1 MTRYSFCTLT
11 RRGRIARSR
20 AETITDS
27 GKLLNFRMLVT
38 FSSLLFRV
46 SASEDRRTA
55 RRNSE
60 EAIAFFCW
68 LAPPGTII
76 VTMDVVALYPSIPI
90 NDGIAAVM
98 RVLRQHEGS
107 IDLFGFRIGQVKEL
121 LAHVL
126 SSNYFRFGAQVYH
139 QKDGV
144 AMGNNLAPPFAIL
157 YMHDLE
163 SSLLRSAPASPVLY
177 KRYIDDVFIVWNLG
191 PELLQSF
198 LDHFNNA
205 DPNIKFTHQS
215 TELTGSINFMDTT
228 VHVSPD
234 GSISYELY
242 RKPCHSG
249 LVSDYNS
256 SVPNQQKKAIA
267 SSEFLRAV
275 RLSSDA
281 DTLKRSEEK
290 VTNILKFNNFPES
303 VIVSARERAMRPR
316 RVRVQNEYRVTLN
329 LPFHTE
335 YIHNK
340 IHKLLRKYKIN
351 AQLIYRNRRLSSM
364 ICTSALRKP
373 PCRRYVDP
381 SRPRKRG
388 RPKAAC
394 VACMSGSGACT
405 ERNVV
410 YHLECRCGDKYVGE
424 TYRSLATR
432 TKEHNDDA
440 RNTVSGTALGEHFA
454 AKHASDPLPL
464 GATAFSGIRVL
475 GSERDRPRRRIREA
489 INIRERSPEINNN
502 SGWDLL

>member
-1 MTRYSFCTLT
+1 MPGDNSFPEMYGLPKDHKSNIPLRPVVAACGSPVTNISIVLE
-11 RRGRIARSR
+11 RILNQCLQFVPAHLENTVEALQCMRS
-20 AETITDS
+20 
-27 GKLLNFRMLVT
+27 
-38 FSSLLFRV
+38 
-46 SASEDRRTA
+46 
-55 RRNSE
+55 
-60 EAIAFFCW
+60 AFPN
-68 LAPPGTII
+68 LKAPPGTII

-290 VTNILKFNNFPES
+290 VTNILKFNNFP
-303 VIVSARERAMRPR
+303 
-316 RVRVQNEYRVTLN
+316 
-329 LPFHTE
+329 
-335 YIHNK
+335 
-340 IHKLLRKYKIN
+340 
-351 AQLIYRNRRLSSM
+351 
-364 ICTSALRKP
+364 
-373 PCRRYVDP
+373 
-381 SRPRKRG
+381 
-388 RPKAAC
+388 
-394 VACMSGSGACT
+394 
-405 ERNVV
+405 
-410 YHLECRCGDKYVGE
+410 
-424 TYRSLATR
+424 
-432 TKEHNDDA
+432 
-440 RNTVSGTALGEHFA
+440 
-454 AKHASDPLPL
+454 
-464 GATAFSGIRVL
+464 
-475 GSERDRPRRRIREA
+475 
-489 INIRERSPEINNN
+489 
-502 SGWDLL
+502 